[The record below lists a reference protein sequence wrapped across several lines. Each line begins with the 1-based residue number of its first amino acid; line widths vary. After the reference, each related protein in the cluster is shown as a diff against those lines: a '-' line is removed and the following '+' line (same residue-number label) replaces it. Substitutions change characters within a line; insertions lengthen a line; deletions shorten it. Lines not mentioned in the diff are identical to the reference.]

1 MNIKFDNCEKFF
13 GTSGYTST
21 SANYIANKAKE
32 IVEGINADSID
43 FITTKV
49 SSLNNSTEMILSRG
63 LKESQLNT
71 LIERQIIASKLNGL
85 ISWMREAIRAKE
97 TLLNQCE
104 RTNFNAWM
112 KENYPDVDLNT
123 FGADVI
129 DNPEPEDITM
139 TADEWA
145 MNNMSIK
152 EINEYLFLLAS
163 CSKIG
168 KFIHPNGEYSR
179 ARATALQKHGT
190 SSVKDYQSS
199 TVIYNYESSIPADV
213 IEKKFF
219 EMQELHR
226 EYQKRLNSIKF
237 NIDNEVQK
245 LNDQYTAMLDKY
257 NEIESMNNA
266 NISKKRAEYKTL
278 FNTWKMK
285 KLDELRKLK
294 IIIPNELKEIVDLVN
309 NVQNQK

>member
-1 MNIKFDNCEKFF
+1 MNIKFNNCEKFF

-32 IVEGINADSID
+32 MVEGINADSID

-49 SSLNNSTEMILSRG
+49 SSLNNDKEMILSRG
-63 LKESQLNT
+63 LDENQLDT
-71 LIERQIIASKLNGL
+71 LIERQVTASKLNGL

-104 RTNFNAWM
+104 RTNFNTWM

-152 EINEYLFLLAS
+152 EINEYLFLLAA

-199 TVIYNYESSIPADV
+199 TVIYNYESSVPADA

-245 LNDQYTAMLDKY
+245 LKDQYVAMLDKY
-257 NEIESMNNA
+257 NEIESTNNV
-266 NISKKRAEYKTL
+266 NIDKKRSEYKTL

-285 KLDELRKLK
+285 KLEELRKLK
-294 IIIPNELKEIVDLVN
+294 IIIPNDLKPIVDLVN
-309 NVQNQK
+309 NVQS

>member
-1 MNIKFDNCEKFF
+1 MNIKFNNCEKFF

-32 IVEGINADSID
+32 MVEGINADSID

-49 SSLNNSTEMILSRG
+49 SSLNNDKEMILSRG
-63 LKESQLNT
+63 LDENQLDT
-71 LIERQIIASKLNGL
+71 LIERQVTASKLNGL

-104 RTNFNAWM
+104 RTNFNTWM

-152 EINEYLFLLAS
+152 EINEYLFLLAA

-199 TVIYNYESSIPADV
+199 TVIYNYESSVPADV

-245 LNDQYTAMLDKY
+245 LKDQYVAMLDKY
-257 NEIESMNNA
+257 NEIESTNNV
-266 NISKKRAEYKTL
+266 NIDKKRSEYKTL

-285 KLDELRKLK
+285 KLEELRKLK
-294 IIIPNELKEIVDLVN
+294 IIIPNDLKPIVDLVN
-309 NVQNQK
+309 NVQS

>member
-32 IVEGINADSID
+32 MVEGINADSID

-49 SSLNNSTEMILSRG
+49 SSLNNNTEMILSRG
-63 LKESQLNT
+63 LDENQLDT
-71 LIERQIIASKLNGL
+71 LIERQVIASKLNGL
-85 ISWMREAIRAKE
+85 ISWMREAVRAKE
-97 TLLNQCE
+97 ILLNQCE
-104 RTNFNAWM
+104 KTNFNTWM
-112 KENYPDVDLNT
+112 KENYPGVDLST

-145 MNNMSIK
+145 MSNMSIK
-152 EINEYLFLLAS
+152 EINEYLFLLAA

-199 TVIYNYESSIPADV
+199 TVIYNYESSVPADA

-245 LNDQYTAMLDKY
+245 LKDQYVVMLDKY
-257 NEIESMNNA
+257 NEIESMNNV
-266 NISKKRAEYKTL
+266 NIGKKRAEYKTL
-278 FNTWKMK
+278 FNAWKMK
-285 KLDELRKLK
+285 RLEELRKLK

-309 NVQNQK
+309 NVQN

>member
-1 MNIKFDNCEKFF
+1 MNIKFNNCEKFF

-32 IVEGINADSID
+32 MVEGINADSID

-49 SSLNNSTEMILSRG
+49 NSLNNDKEMILSRG
-63 LKESQLNT
+63 LDENQLDT
-71 LIERQIIASKLNGL
+71 LIERQVIASKLNGL

-104 RTNFNAWM
+104 RTNFNTWM

-152 EINEYLFLLAS
+152 EINEYLFLLAA

-199 TVIYNYESSIPADV
+199 TVIYNYESSVPADA

-245 LNDQYTAMLDKY
+245 LKDQYVAMLDKY
-257 NEIESMNNA
+257 NEIESTNNV
-266 NISKKRAEYKTL
+266 NIDKKRSEYKTL
-278 FNTWKMK
+278 FNAWKMK
-285 KLDELRKLK
+285 KLEELRKLK

-309 NVQNQK
+309 NVQS